1 MPVIVKFIVASE
13 ENAYRVSQMAKQHY
27 ARVTQQKN
35 IDKEY
40 SVSAFLNSANSFTRE
55 WLMSF
60 DVTGEDED
68 RAEDPLAFVELLS
81 ANLPK
86 EATGNKPVYIE
97 KITHSDKENGLKEVI
112 NRALEIAIQ
121 RKHDIVWA
129 EVPATDEKTK
139 DELNSQ
145 GFKEAGKRGEAQL
158 FKKLI

>member
-13 ENAYRVSQMAKQHY
+13 ENAHRVSQMAKQHY
-27 ARVTQQKN
+27 AKLSQKN

-60 DVTGEDED
+60 EVTGEDEE
-68 RAEDPLAFVELLS
+68 RQEEPLAFVELLS

-86 EATGNKPVYIE
+86 EAEGNKPVYIE
-97 KITHSDKENGLKEVI
+97 KITHGDKGNGVKEVV

-121 RKHDIVWA
+121 RRHDVIWA
-129 EVPATDEKTK
+129 EIPEGDDAVKNTLAEF
-139 DELNSQ
+139 
-145 GFKEAGKRGEAQL
+145 GFVKSGMKENKQL
-158 FKKLI
+158 FKKIM